1 MRVRKEKLPADPYER
16 AALLRDYF
24 CDKDAVLK
32 DAGEYWQIE
41 LAWASNAER
50 YIDPRLI
57 EGLQWWGMGL
67 SYGDMATAR
76 FRQGRVLWALYDT
89 WTLESWCEWLASA
102 PRQEGGLT
110 ILHIDDHRDLGS
122 PRLFVEPGGWRDPI
136 TGHTVD
142 LEVPTSVTKAI
153 ESGAIGMGSFLTP
166 FLHLHPTADVRHL
179 CQAPKCIGTTDFR
192 IKLGHQPDD
201 LLDTGAVRPTI
212 ELELR
217 SNGIGPGVYRYT
229 DSLVSWL
236 EGIGEGPILLH
247 IDLDYFCN
255 RYDGDSDAL
264 TSPKPLDPS
273 ISEIRTRISELGKAM
288 NDAGVVDR
296 IADIAIAF
304 SPGFFPAELWNDVSS
319 ELLSAFGE
327 APCRSH

>member
-1 MRVRKEKLPADPYER
+1 MRVRKDKLPANPYER

-24 CDKDAVLK
+24 CDKDATLK
-32 DAGEYWQIE
+32 DAGEDWQID
-41 LAWASNAER
+41 LGWTNDAER
-50 YIDPRLI
+50 YVDPRLS
-57 EGLQWWGMGL
+57 EGLQWWGAGL

-89 WTLESWCEWLASA
+89 WTLESWSQWLARA
-102 PRQEGGLT
+102 PRQDGSLT

-122 PRLFVEPGGWRDPI
+122 PRLFIEPEGWRDPI
-136 TGHTVD
+136 TGQIVD
-142 LEVPTSVTKAI
+142 LGKPESVTKAI

-179 CQAPKCIGTTDFR
+179 CQAPKCVGTTDFR
-192 IKLGHQPDD
+192 FKLGNRLDD
-201 LLDTGAVRPTI
+201 LLDPAATRPTI
-212 ELELR
+212 ELEPT
-217 SNGIGPGVYRYT
+217 STGAGPEGYRYT
-229 DSLVSWL
+229 DSLVDWL

-264 TSPKPLDPS
+264 TSPKPLDPT
-273 ISEIRTRISELGKAM
+273 ISEIRARIIELGKSI

-296 IADIAIAF
+296 IDDIAIAF
-304 SPGFFPAELWNDVSS
+304 SPGFFPAELWEEVSN

-327 APCRSH
+327 APCRPR